1 MVIIPVHS
9 GSGPYLSCRRQAMH
23 GERTSSFRGPLY
35 SGFVPNSN
43 PCVFLA
49 IRFPM
54 AYDGQRKTGSG
65 GMDEMEGRN
74 SLDQARDAVL
84 KQTLKPWE
92 MNSLGCRY
100 KEKGDLER
108 AASWFRKAADLGDSL
123 AQYNLGVCY
132 SNGQGVEKDET
143 RAFFWFQKAA
153 EQGLAGAQ
161 FNLGVYYDK
170 GKGVEKDE
178 AKAVSWYRKAAEQG
192 HAGAQF
198 NLGVSFLEG
207 SGTKQSLSS
216 AVTWLEKAAGSDDKD
231 TAKKAGTALERARKE
246 LYSRTYDARDISVE
260 ITGIITAV
268 LLPALTFLFLWLG
281 AGRSGKYPVPEL
293 VGILLTIVSIGGIF
307 ITGCLSFAMFTKSLI
322 KTGIP
327 GGILGVIGA
336 LVVVTC
342 VGGYPVIRKIVPIY
356 AIAVAVILLIAA
368 IVKKTRKL
376 EF

>member
-1 MVIIPVHS
+1 
-9 GSGPYLSCRRQAMH
+9 
-23 GERTSSFRGPLY
+23 
-35 SGFVPNSN
+35 
-43 PCVFLA
+43 
-49 IRFPM
+49 M
-54 AYDGQRKTGSG
+54 ADH
-65 GMDEMEGRN
+65 N
-74 SLDQARDAVL
+74 SLDQARDILL
-84 KQTLKPWE
+84 KQRLKPWE
-92 MNSLGCRY
+92 MNSLGCRC
-100 KEKGDLER
+100 KEKGNLEQ
-108 AASWFRKAADLGDSL
+108 AASWFRKAADLGDSM

-132 SNGQGVEKDET
+132 SNGHGVEKDDA
-143 RAFFWFQKAA
+143 RAFFWFQKSA

-161 FNLGVYYDK
+161 YNLGVYYDK

-216 AVTWLEKAAGSDDKD
+216 AVTWLEKAAGSDDND

-260 ITGIITAV
+260 ITGIITAA

-281 AGRSGKYPVPEL
+281 AGDSASYPVPSL
-293 VGILLTIVSIGGIF
+293 LGIALTLVSIAGIF
-307 ITGCLSFAMFTKSLI
+307 ITGCLSFAMLTKSLLTI
-322 KTGIP
+322 GII

-342 VGGYPVIRKIVPIY
+342 VGGYPVIRKIVLIY
-356 AIAVAVILLIAA
+356 SIAVAVILLIAA